1 MKFKNLLLASTIA
14 LGALGAK
21 AQTETAPATPP
32 PAPPAP
38 QFTEAQAFEAYGW
51 YIGKNSGLADLE
63 FTQEQADA
71 LIRGMMIA
79 KEGKDSPH
87 DLQKIGPE
95 IDRILRAKQ
104 EVFLA
109 KMRAKAAAE
118 AEKFFA
124 EVKAK
129 PGVVV
134 LPSGLAYEIVKPGAG
149 DYPKATDT
157 VTVHYKGTL
166 TDGKVFDT
174 SLEPREPGAPVT
186 PAEFALN
193 GVIPGWTE
201 GLQKINKGGKIKLY
215 VPAALGY
222 GEQGQGAIPP
232 NSTLIFEVELLDIK
246 TPPPPAPETSETPAT
261 PAP

>member
-1 MKFKNLLLASTIA
+1 
-14 LGALGAK
+14 
-21 AQTETAPATPP
+21 
-32 PAPPAP
+32 
-38 QFTEAQAFEAYGW
+38 
-51 YIGKNSGLADLE
+51 
-63 FTQEQADA
+63 
-71 LIRGMMIA
+71 
-79 KEGKDSPH
+79 
-87 DLQKIGPE
+87 
-95 IDRILRAKQ
+95 
-104 EVFLA
+104 
-109 KMRAKAAAE
+109 
-118 AEKFFA
+118 
-124 EVKAK
+124 
-129 PGVVV
+129 
-134 LPSGLAYEIVKPGAG
+134 
-149 DYPKATDT
+149 
-157 VTVHYKGTL
+157 VHYKGTL